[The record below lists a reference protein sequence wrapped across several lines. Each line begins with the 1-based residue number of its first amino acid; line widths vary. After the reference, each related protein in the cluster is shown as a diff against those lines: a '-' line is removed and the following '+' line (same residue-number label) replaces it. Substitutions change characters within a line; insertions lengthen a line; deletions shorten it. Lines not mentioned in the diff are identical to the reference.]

1 MQRPELYTLIS
12 FLIVAVVI
20 VFRFTRPMRLTAS
33 RLWIAPAILVALT
46 AFVIW
51 GSVEAH
57 ASASAIG
64 IAVVLGAAFGV
75 PFGLLR
81 GRHSRVRKTEN
92 PKVLLVEPSLIPFLI
107 WLLAFG
113 LRFAIRTFL
122 PRAGPGT
129 MAASDG
135 FLAFA
140 VASVIAAR
148 YVIAEKFKALH
159 AV

>member
-1 MQRPELYTLIS
+1 MQRPELFTLIS

-20 VFRFTRPMRLTAS
+20 VFRLSRPMRLTAS
-33 RLWIAPAILVALT
+33 RLWIGPAILIVLT
-46 AFVIW
+46 AFLVW
-51 GSVEAH
+51 GSIEAH
-57 ASASAIG
+57 ASATAIG
-64 IAVVLGAAFGV
+64 VALILGAMFGV

-81 GRHSRVRKTEN
+81 GRHSQVRKTDN
-92 PKVLLVEPSLIPFLI
+92 PKVLLVEPSLLPLLI
-107 WLLAFG
+107 WLAAFG
-113 LRFAIRTFL
+113 LRFAIRTFV
-122 PRAGPGT
+122 PQAGPSAL
-129 MAASDG
+129 AASDA